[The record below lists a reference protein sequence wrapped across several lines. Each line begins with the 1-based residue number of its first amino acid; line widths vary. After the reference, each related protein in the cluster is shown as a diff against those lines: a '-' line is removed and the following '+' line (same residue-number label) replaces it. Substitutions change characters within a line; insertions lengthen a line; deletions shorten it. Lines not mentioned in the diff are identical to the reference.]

1 MKTRRW
7 MKSVIATAKS
17 PETAATSLP
26 WQRGLPRAGMI
37 TKRDPSPKVVRRA

>member
-17 PETAATSLP
+17 PEMAATSLP
-26 WQRGLPRAGMI
+26 WQRGTLRAAMI
-37 TKRDPSPKVVRRA
+37 IKRHPSPKIARRA

>member
-17 PETAATSLP
+17 PEMAAPPLP
-26 WQRGLPRAGMI
+26 WQRGRLRAAM
-37 TKRDPSPKVVRRA
+37 TLKRHLTPKISRRA

>member
-17 PETAATSLP
+17 PEMAATALP
-26 WQRGLPRAGMI
+26 WQRGALRAAM
-37 TKRDPSPKVVRRA
+37 TAKRRPSLKVARRA